1 MTVLNMPRTYQMGA
15 ISGKLTWVNPQI
27 VETRF
32 MVCSVQQQ
40 LLPCKLQEYPG
51 QLFSSAEAMQ
61 ISMRL
66 MRILEQLSGKRRSER
81 RQTPFYT
88 VHQQR
93 SMVASTWAY
102 RLMLIVVRYRD
113 TLFSLKPQQER

>member
-1 MTVLNMPRTYQMGA
+1 MACSTGDPMTVLNMHQIYQMGA
-15 ISGKLTWVNPQI
+15 ISGKRTWGNPQI

-32 MVCSVQQQ
+32 MVCSVQRQ
-40 LLPCKLQEYPG
+40 LLPCKLEECPKQW
-51 QLFSSAEAMQ
+51 FSSAEGMR

-88 VHQQR
+88 VHQQC
-93 SMVASTWAY
+93 SMAASTWA
-102 RLMLIVVRYRD
+102 
-113 TLFSLKPQQER
+113 